1 MRCCVSTHTHGALG
15 GGSAAK
21 GGAPSTTDGGTFAF
35 GNTEEALRAKV
46 FGLTAR
52 GEQAQGPHDR
62 RTGTGWVAERQG
74 DYSDA
79 LAKGHN
85 VALMGCESTGAI
97 YPAFSALLRVLGK
110 AAAAP
115 GTQDSTVYGTSRAS
129 PSSYYAHHVAAIS
142 AAVTRA
148 DAVVIL
154 NAAATMSF
162 KLSVGMPALS

>member
-1 MRCCVSTHTHGALG
+1 MTVVGTGERAPLRFNTHTD
-15 GGSAAK
+15 GS
-21 GGAPSTTDGGTFAF
+21 TFAF

-79 LAKGHN
+79 RAKGHG

-97 YPAFSALLRVLGK
+97 YHAFSALLRILGK
-110 AAAAP
+110 AAVAP

-129 PSSYYAHHVAAIS
+129 PSRYYAHHAS
-142 AAVTRA
+142 P
-148 DAVVIL
+148 
-154 NAAATMSF
+154 
-162 KLSVGMPALS
+162 LSRRRHPGRRGRYPKRRRHHELQAQRRHARPVLVR